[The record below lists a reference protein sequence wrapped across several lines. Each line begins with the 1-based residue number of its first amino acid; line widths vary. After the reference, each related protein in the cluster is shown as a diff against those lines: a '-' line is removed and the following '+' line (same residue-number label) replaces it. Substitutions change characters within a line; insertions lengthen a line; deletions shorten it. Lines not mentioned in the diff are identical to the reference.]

1 MPGTKPSPANAC
13 ALRNR
18 TTSASPSI
26 CERCAGTYMA
36 NDPVPMIVSVHVQDE
51 WSGHLG
57 QHADPAPRWRT
68 RMRTRRLTGQVGDA
82 RRERCCAIS
91 SLWLDRRRSV
101 RVVVQERPPVLD
113 VRR

>member
-26 CERCAGTYMA
+26 RERCAGTYMA

-51 WSGHLG
+51 GSRHFGSARGSGARCRTMRRDHGDSLARLAM
-57 QHADPAPRWRT
+57 HDMSDAAPSRPSG
-68 RMRTRRLTGQVGDA
+68 LTGGGPS
-82 RRERCCAIS
+82 ES
-91 SLWLDRRRSV
+91 SCKSGRRSST
-101 RVVVQERPPVLD
+101 
-113 VRR
+113 